1 MNEKLPAPNIIPG
14 EAWRD
19 EPILPKQRALLDFLK
34 LPVTPTRGGASN
46 MIKSVFEGLAG
57 NAHQKAWEVAKY
69 KLHPDLYPPESKTN
83 SAAKPQSASKSKSA
97 SLLGL
102 LLKITLLLG
111 FGFYAWQWF
120 QSTEVESKL
129 DTDSYLVPLQST
141 DGRTINAK
149 ILTLTKE
156 TVLIRREDGQTFDLP
171 LKRLTLDSVQR
182 IEEYRAAKRAKLMP
196 K

>member
-1 MNEKLPAPNIIPG
+1 MNDKLTVPNKIPG

-102 LLKITLLLG
+102 VLKITLALG
-111 FGFYAWQWF
+111 FGFYAWQYW
-120 QSTEVESKL
+120 QSAVVESTL
-129 DTDSYLVPLQST
+129 DDTYLMPLQST

-171 LKRLTLDSVQR
+171 LNRLTLDSIQR
-182 IEEYRAAKRAKLMP
+182 IEEYRAAKRAKLLTE
-196 K
+196 

>member
-1 MNEKLPAPNIIPG
+1 MNEKLPVPNKIPG

-102 LLKITLLLG
+102 VLKITLALG
-111 FGFYAWQWF
+111 FGFYAWQYW
-120 QSTEVESKL
+120 QSAVVESTL
-129 DTDSYLVPLQST
+129 DDTYLMPLQST

-171 LKRLTLDSVQR
+171 LNRLTLDSIQR
-182 IEEYRAAKRAKLMP
+182 IEEYRAAKRAKLLTE
-196 K
+196 